1 MAEEGLDLGEV
12 GFASA
17 ETRATGVEAAVGAQA
32 WDAGVGADG
41 QHDQGDA

>member
-1 MAEEGLDLGEV
+1 
-12 GFASA
+12 
-17 ETRATGVEAAVGAQA
+17 VEAAVGAQA